1 LSSEPHT
8 APFNRRALPVVGVS
22 ELGPY
27 RLIEVV
33 DLEAPAVRAGQF
45 HMLST
50 PQGWDS
56 EEAGRPWL
64 SRAISFLECDGHGKL
79 VFLIDPI
86 GPGTS
91 ALARVEVGQ
100 QLYAVGPLG
109 NGFPEPTS
117 DTRPLLIGGGIGLAP
132 VLAFADQLDRQ
143 GTDYDLVLGFR
154 TGEHASAVRE
164 RPGLILATDDGSKG
178 HHGTVMGPVTDLLAD
193 GGREVFTCGPPRMM
207 EAIRALCEEREATSW
222 LALESPMACGFGAC
236 FGCAVETK
244 DGILRL
250 CVDGPVLNGSRLAG
264 VSATGRVDG

>member
-1 LSSEPHT
+1 MSLKADT

-27 RLIEVV
+27 RLIEVT
-33 DLEAPAVRAGQF
+33 DLEAPVVRAGQF

-50 PQGWDS
+50 PQAWDS

-64 SRAISFLECDGHGKL
+64 SRAISFLECDGAGRL

-91 ALARVEVGQ
+91 ALARLEVGDE
-100 QLYAVGPLG
+100 LYVVGPLG
-109 NGFPEPTS
+109 NGFPDP
-117 DTRPLLIGGGIGLAP
+117 DPQLRPLLIGGGIGLAP
-132 VLAFADQLDRQ
+132 VLAFADQLDRESVE
-143 GTDYDLVLGFR
+143 YDLVLGFR
-154 TGEHASAVRE
+154 TADHASAVRE
-164 RPGLILATDDGSKG
+164 RPGLVLATDDGSVG
-178 HHGTVMGPVTDLLAD
+178 HHGTVMGPAADLLAS
-193 GGREVFTCGPPRMM
+193 GQREVYTCGPPRMM
-207 EAIRALCEEREATSW
+207 EAVRALCDEAQVASW

-250 CVDGPVLNGSRLAG
+250 CVDGPVISGSRLAG
-264 VSATGRVDG
+264 ISATGRVDV